1 RESEKSIIIRNN
13 RDLIFDIHQFLA
25 WILHSES
32 EMHKTS
38 GIIQVDDLKKRL
50 NEYLEKEEYN
60 TGITDIFVAV
70 EERVCALVSRVQGT
84 YEFEVQPLRE
94 YFCAMYLYKTAPH
107 SPPGSEKS
115 GTK

>member
-1 RESEKSIIIRNN
+1 
-13 RDLIFDIHQFLA
+13 
-25 WILHSES
+25 
-32 EMHKTS
+32 MHKTS

-84 YEFEVQPLRE
+84 YEF
-94 YFCAMYLYKTAPH
+94 
-107 SPPGSEKS
+107 
-115 GTK
+115 